1 MNNSHTRDFAK
12 RTPPSAA
19 GVSTAEARDRIL
31 IVEDEAMVALSLVD
45 LVTDAGFVVLGPVAY
60 GSEAVRA
67 LDQSRPHAAILDMM
81 LKDGVAT
88 RVAIEL
94 AVRGIPFIVYS
105 GLPPGGVS
113 LPELARARWH
123 EKPGSGDELI
133 SSLSELIDEECLP
146 SSIAFSTSGA

>member
-1 MNNSHTRDFAK
+1 MSNSLTRDFAS
-12 RTPPSAA
+12 RTPPAD
-19 GVSTAEARDRIL
+19 VSIADVPNRIL
-31 IVEDEAMVALSLVD
+31 IVEDEAMVALSLAN
-45 LVTDAGFVVLGPVAY
+45 LVTDAGFLVLGPVAS
-60 GSEAVRA
+60 GSEAAQA

-88 RVAIEL
+88 RVATEL
-94 AVRGIPFIVYS
+94 ARRGIPFIVYS

-133 SSLSELIDEECLP
+133 SSLAELIDEACLP